1 MQQSN
6 SQHFLLHDQLE
17 TLSVQHGTY
26 TALLSW
32 PWSSAQPSR
41 EDRVPEQYIPDLRVQ
56 EAWVDGTQTL
66 RRSGSFETNP

>member
-17 TLSVQHGTY
+17 TLCVQHGAY

-56 EAWVDGTQTL
+56 VDGTQTL